1 MVLEGNR
8 GAIPYAEKRGEERG
22 VKLGLEQGKLNQ
34 ARAALRQVLAARQL
48 NVGADQE
55 TRMGECTDIE
65 TLERWLRQAITAAT
79 TAEAL
84 A

>member
-1 MVLEGNR
+1 VLEGNR

-48 NVGADQE
+48 DVGTDQE
-55 TRMGECTDIE
+55 TRIDGCTELE
-65 TLERWLRQAITAAT
+65 TLERWHWQAITAAT